1 MQSVSLLSDLL
12 TAHPAATRAD
22 SQVRLVQEFLHAAAL
37 GPGEEWVVVVVE
49 GLGPEGRGRSMKR

>member
-22 SQVRLVQEFLHAAAL
+22 SQVRLVQESLHAAAL
-37 GPGEEWVVVVVE
+37 GPGEEWVVVE